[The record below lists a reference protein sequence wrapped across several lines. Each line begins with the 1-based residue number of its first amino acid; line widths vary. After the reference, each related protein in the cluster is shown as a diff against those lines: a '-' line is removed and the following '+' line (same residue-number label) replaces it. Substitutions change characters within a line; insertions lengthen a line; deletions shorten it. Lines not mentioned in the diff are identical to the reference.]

1 MRTEKQLLEV
11 MLSNIHQLLGGLCYL
26 NDRLYSQRII
36 TSQEHAVISRYIRYN
51 RPSMFSSWNAF
62 ENWGGRFYWSI
73 DNIEHRVKWLNKH
86 IKKLSKI

>member
-1 MRTEKQLLEV
+1 
-11 MLSNIHQLLGGLCYL
+11 
-26 NDRLYSQRII
+26 
-36 TSQEHAVISRYIRYN
+36 
-51 RPSMFSSWNAF
+51 MFSSWNAF